1 MQIREILDQKGRQVV
16 TVRPGETVRRAAR
29 LFVTH
34 GLGVLPVV
42 EDGRLRGILSERDA
56 LRVATNDARRWAV
69 TRVSE
74 AMTREVFV
82 VGEDDAVEHVMDLMT
97 RKRIRHVPVVEEG
110 ELRGLVSIGDVVK
123 AVRGEPEGSRSY
135 RVHRGG
141 ADR

>member
-1 MQIREILDQKGRQVV
+1 MQVREILDEKGRQVV
-16 TVRPGETVRRAAR
+16 TVRPNETVRRAAR

-56 LRVATNDARRWAV
+56 LRVATNEARRWNV

-82 VGEDDAVEHVMDLMT
+82 VGEGDPVEHVMDLMT
-97 RKRIRHVPVVEEG
+97 RKRVRHAPVVEDA

-123 AVRGEPEGSRSY
+123 AVRGEPEESRHY

>member
-1 MQIREILDQKGRQVV
+1 MEVREILDEKGRQVV

-29 LFVTH
+29 LFVSH

-56 LRVATNDARRWAV
+56 LRVATNEERRWAV

-82 VGEDDAVEHVMDLMT
+82 AAEGDPVEHVMDLMT
-97 RKRIRHVPVVEEG
+97 EKRVRHVPVVEDG

-123 AVRGEPEGSRSY
+123 AVRGKSAESRSY
-135 RVHRGG
+135 RVHRGA

>member
-1 MQIREILDQKGRQVV
+1 MQIREILDEKGRQVV

-42 EDGRLRGILSERDA
+42 EDDRLRGILSERDA
-56 LRVATNDARRWAV
+56 LRVATNESRRWDV

-82 VGEDDAVEHVMDLMT
+82 VGEGDAVEHVMDLMT

-123 AVRGEPEGSRSY
+123 AVRGEPEASRSY
-135 RVHRGG
+135 RVHRGDT
-141 ADR
+141 DR